1 MPKTTKADK
10 NTTVIIQLDR
20 PREVRFGHKAL
31 KKLMA
36 LTGKSLAS
44 ISEEEFSL
52 EELERVMFCG
62 LLSDAKEHG
71 ETLELEQMEDLLDY
85 AKSFNE
91 VMDAMEKALENAFQS
106 TEKN

>member
-1 MPKTTKADK
+1 M
-10 NTTVIIQLDR
+10 TVLIELDR

-36 LTGKSLAS
+36 LTGKSLNN
-44 ISEEEFSL
+44 ITEEEFSM
-52 EELERVMFCG
+52 EELERVMYCG

-71 ETLELEQMEDLLDY
+71 ETLELEQMEDLLDH

-91 VMDAMEKALENAFQS
+91 VMEAMEKALENAFQS

>member
-1 MPKTTKADK
+1 MPKTSKAEK
-10 NTTVIIQLDR
+10 NMTVLIELDR

-36 LTGKSLAS
+36 LTGKSLNN
-44 ISEEEFSL
+44 ITEEEFSL

-71 ETLELEQMEDLLDY
+71 ETLELEQMEDLLDH

-91 VMDAMEKALENAFQS
+91 VMEAMEKALENAFQS

>member
-1 MPKTTKADK
+1 MPKTSKVEK
-10 NTTVIIQLDR
+10 NMTVLIELDR

-36 LTGKSLAS
+36 LTGKSLNN
-44 ISEEEFSL
+44 ITEEEFSM
-52 EELERVMFCG
+52 EELERVMYCG

-71 ETLELEQMEDLLDY
+71 ETLELEQMEDLLDH

-91 VMDAMEKALENAFQS
+91 VMEAMEKALENAFQS

>member
-36 LTGKSLAS
+36 LTGKSLTS

-52 EELERVMFCG
+52 EELERVMYCG
-62 LLSDAKEHG
+62 LLSDSKEHG